1 MAALDYL
8 RNEVT
13 ALAAVSVGL
22 PDAAM
27 NRPYTW
33 GDYDEEG
40 LRFALLMAYHELIDL
55 GVAIES
61 SRSPPTP
68 AQRILGG
75 LLVAHASLG
84 GLLVSASDSELDR
97 APGPEEW
104 SLRAVVQHSLE
115 AEAGFTRAIS
125 RGLALAASGRAQA
138 AVANEEWATW
148 AKPPVVEGDKD
159 AVLATLAA
167 SRDAVTAAS
176 AGLSDEELSLK
187 VYFWEGEPFPVRF
200 RLLRFELHLQQ
211 HTVQAEKTLAGI
223 GHPPSEAERL
233 VRLVYRGLGAVEAA
247 MLGAGDRVPYDL
259 LTDAAASLRTR
270 AAEIRQAA
278 V

>member
-1 MAALDYL
+1 MDK
-8 RNEVT
+8 
-13 ALAAVSVGL
+13 
-22 PDAAM
+22 
-27 NRPYTW
+27 PYVW
-33 GDYDEEG
+33 GDYDGEG
-40 LRFALLMAYHELIDL
+40 LRFALLMAYHELLDVA
-55 GVAIES
+55 VAIES
-61 SRSPPTP
+61 SRSTPTA

-75 LLVAHASLG
+75 FLVAHASLA
-84 GLLVSASDSELDR
+84 GLLASATESELDR
-97 APGPEEW
+97 APGPEDW
-104 SLRAVVQHSLE
+104 SLRAVVQHMLE
-115 AEAGFTRAIS
+115 AEAGFTRAIN

-138 AVANEEWATW
+138 AVTDDEWPTW
-148 AKPPVVEGDKD
+148 AKPPVVEGNKD

-167 SRDAVTAAS
+167 GRDAAAFAF
-176 AGLSDEELSLK
+176 AGLTDDQLALD

-211 HTVQAEKTLAGI
+211 HTIQAEKTLAGI

-247 MLGAGDRVPYDL
+247 MRGAADEAPHGVL
-259 LTDAAASLRTR
+259 SDAAASLRTH